1 MRQYEAIFVFHPKE
15 EKFTSAQ
22 EFIEK
27 QFEKN
32 NIQIIKQEDMG
43 EKKLAYEI
51 KKNGR
56 GHYIL
61 YIIESEANNLKKVE
75 KPILI
80 RPDILRFL
88 FVRKDMQNKQGG

>member
-15 EKFTSAQ
+15 EKFVSAQ
-22 EFIEK
+22 EFLKK

-32 NIQIIKQEDMG
+32 NVQIIKQEDMG
-43 EKKLAYEI
+43 ERKLAYEI
-51 KKNGR
+51 KKTGR

-61 YIIESEANNLKKVE
+61 YNIETEANNLKKIE

-80 RPDILRFL
+80 RSDILRFL
-88 FVRKDMQNKQGG
+88 FVRKEMQSK